1 MRPSPNIDPAGG
13 APDESAES
21 PEGPSA
27 AASTEPSTG
36 TRWLPAGWLAP
47 LLCAAVVRG
56 LWLMSAAGG
65 AFRGDEPAYVG
76 LGRAWSELGTYTGQ
90 WPPLH
95 PGLIAACVSIFGDAG
110 ETAARVVLTLL
121 SVWSCAWLM
130 VLATRAHSERA
141 GRRAG
146 WIAALYLP
154 LVPFAH
160 VLLSEGL
167 AIALLLPACALLLA
181 VGTGELR
188 GQRVT
193 AALLAAGVAVGLA
206 CLTKEACLFWLGAL
220 SLWGVCSLGRPS
232 DGMSSRPSAAGLRR
246 AALFLGAAAMT
257 IAPWSA
263 RASADQ
269 GSLQVLG
276 RTAGLN
282 AYMGWNRDYINFD
295 LVGLDVPK
303 AGAPG
308 ASLRASLLE
317 PPADM
322 DQWPFQFLP
331 DVAERNRVAVAT
343 GRAFIRAHP
352 GYFLRTRAVKVADLL
367 TPLSYMTRYLR
378 MPPPDPEASGIKATG
393 GYCSVLTSR
402 SFSIPL
408 TIVSIAMVMAL
419 ALLAAY
425 GALLVPLAPGAAGL
439 VAVACAA
446 TAPLALVVAMSRFRA
461 PGEALLI
468 VPAAAALAS
477 LGRPPMGG
485 LFRRSLFALALGL
498 LLWSWLLAVAPV
510 LASLEKL

>member
-1 MRPSPNIDPAGG
+1 MRPRPTIEHAAGPPVLG
-13 APDESAES
+13 
-21 PEGPSA
+21 
-27 AASTEPSTG
+27 
-36 TRWLPAGWLAP
+36 RWLPTGWLAP
-47 LLCAAVVRG
+47 LLCAALLRG
-56 LWLMSAAGG
+56 LWLMSAVGG

-76 LGRAWSELGTYTGQ
+76 LGRAWSELGAYTGQ

-95 PGLIAACVSIFGDAG
+95 PALIAGCVTLFGDAG
-110 ETAARVVLTLL
+110 ETAARVALTLL

-130 VLATRAHSERA
+130 ALATRAHSERA

-167 AIALLLPACALLLA
+167 TIALLLPACTLLLA
-181 VGTGELR
+181 VAIGELR
-188 GQRVT
+188 GRRAT
-193 AALLAAGVAVGLA
+193 AALVAAGFAVGLA
-206 CLTKEACLFWLGAL
+206 CLTKEACLFWLGTL
-220 SLWGVCSLGRPS
+220 SLWGVVALGRPGAS
-232 DGMSSRPSAAGLRR
+232 GGAGRWSAGLRR
-246 AALFLGAAAMT
+246 TALFACAAAMT

-269 GSLQVLG
+269 GSFQLLG

-295 LVGLDVPK
+295 HVGLEVPE
-303 AGAPG
+303 AGVPG
-308 ASLRASLLE
+308 AALRADLLT
-317 PPADM
+317 PPPGVE
-322 DQWPFQFLP
+322 QWPFQFLP
-331 DVAERNRVAVAT
+331 DAAERNRVAVAT
-343 GRAFIRAHP
+343 GRAFIAAHP
-352 GYFLRTRAVKVADLL
+352 GFFLRTRAVKVADLL

-378 MPPPDPEASGIKATG
+378 MPPPDPAASGIKATG

-402 SFSIPL
+402 PFSIPL
-408 TIVSIAMVMAL
+408 TLISIAMVGAL

-425 GALLVPLAPGAAGL
+425 GAILVPLYPGAAGL
-439 VAVACAA
+439 LCAACAA

-477 LGRPPMGG
+477 LRRPPLRGILRRA
-485 LFRRSLFALALGL
+485 LFVAVIGL
-498 LLWSWLLAVAPV
+498 LLWSWTLAVGPT

>member
-1 MRPSPNIDPAGG
+1 MRPSPNIAPAEPPPVA
-13 APDESAES
+13 APTEH
-21 PEGPSA
+21 PSQA
-27 AASTEPSTG
+27 
-36 TRWLPAGWLAP
+36 RWLPGGWLAP

-76 LGRAWSELGTYTGQ
+76 LGRAWSELGAYTGQ

-95 PGLIAACVSIFGDAG
+95 PALIAACVSVFGEAG

-121 SVWSCAWLM
+121 SVWSCGWLM

-141 GRRAG
+141 GRLAG
-146 WIAALYLP
+146 WVAALYLP

-181 VGTGELR
+181 VAAGELR
-188 GQRVT
+188 GHRGT
-193 AALLAAGVAVGLA
+193 AALVGAGFAVGLA

-220 SLWGVCSLGRPS
+220 GLWGVCSLGRPAQLE
-232 DGMSSRPSAAGLRR
+232 SRRWSTGVRR

-263 RASADQ
+263 RASADL
-269 GSLQVLG
+269 GSLQLLG

-295 LVGLDVPK
+295 LVGLDVPE

-322 DQWPFQFLP
+322 EQWRFQFLP
-331 DVAERNRVAVAT
+331 DVAERNRLAVAT
-343 GRAFIRAHP
+343 GRAFIRAHT
-352 GYFLRTRAVKVADLL
+352 GFFLRTRAVKVADLL

-378 MPPPDPEASGIKATG
+378 MPPPDPEVAGVKATG

-402 SFSIPL
+402 PFSVPL
-408 TIVSIAMVMAL
+408 TLVSIAMVLAL
-419 ALLAAY
+419 LLLAAY
-425 GALLVPLAPGAAGL
+425 GSIMVPLSPGAAGL
-439 VAVACAA
+439 VAAACAA

-477 LGRPPMGG
+477 LRCPPARG
-485 LFRRSLFALALGL
+485 LFRRSLFVAALGL
-498 LLWSWLLAVAPV
+498 LLWSWTLAVAPI
-510 LASLEKL
+510 LASLEEL